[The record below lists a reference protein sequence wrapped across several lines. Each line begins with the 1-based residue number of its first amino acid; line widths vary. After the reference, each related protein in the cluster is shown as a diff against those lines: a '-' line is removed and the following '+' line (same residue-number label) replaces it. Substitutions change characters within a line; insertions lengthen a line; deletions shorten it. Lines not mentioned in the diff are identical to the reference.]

1 MSRDHPS
8 VDRARPWGAL
18 VLWRGDDDEGG
29 LANDEGEIFGQ
40 RLGHSLFADG
50 FESGDLGAWDGA
62 VE

>member
-1 MSRDHPS
+1 